1 MKKATGRLLLIIAV
15 GSILATGCH
24 TRRVVVRERVAPA
37 PTGEVIISS
46 EPPRPRHE
54 VIVGVAPSPAHVWV
68 GGFWANRDG
77 RWVWMPGHWERG
89 PRVGAHWTAGHWV
102 HRTRGWVWIEGRWD

>member
-15 GSILATGCH
+15 GSFLATGCH

-37 PTGEVIISS
+37 PTGEVTSS
-46 EPPRPRHE
+46 SQPPRPRHAAR
-54 VIVGVAPSPAHVWV
+54 VGVAPSPAHLWV

-77 RWVWMPGHWERG
+77 RWAWMPGHWERG
-89 PRVGAHWTAGHWV
+89 PRVGAHWTAGHW
-102 HRTRGWVWIEGRWD
+102 